1 MNRIA
6 AVSHRS
12 SPSTRRARYV
22 IPQYGAGLSPLPCVR
37 ARLDQATDG
46 VVIVSAPAGYSK
58 TSQVALWAAQDARPV
73 VWADL
78 ETSDNDS
85 GLLTTRLASMLQ
97 SVAHLDGRENAPM
110 TDATS
115 LLAVTPITEMFRVVD
130 RPIVVV
136 LDDVHV
142 IENPQAL
149 DVLGAAVNN
158 VSAGSTIVLIG
169 RSEPDISLGRLRVE
183 NRVHEIAAADLAL
196 TGADARAMFESLELD
211 VDDLQLEAFV
221 TETEGWPVG
230 LRLAALALCEDA
242 DLPTGSLA
250 RDRIIAEYVH
260 DQWLRGL
267 DADDMDFLL
276 RISGLEWLS
285 GRVCDEILGRS
296 DSGARL
302 HRLHRS
308 RMLVTPL
315 DRRDDSYRLH
325 SLLRDVL
332 DADFERIDRKARRAI
347 DLAASSWFERHGDI
361 DRAVRHAVRS
371 GDDDLVA
378 RLVEDHA
385 TMAHTR
391 GRYTTVRRWLDQLP
405 AQRVRA
411 DPALCLVSSLT
422 AVGLGQ
428 DEAARAWLHLGV
440 AASHPS
446 TDHGTPSVTHL
457 KLLTLQ
463 SLLSVG
469 PIGESLADA
478 NAAYDQLPPGI
489 WHAAACHA
497 AGVLSLELG
506 LDDLAAAKLTEG
518 AAEALVTGAVTVQA
532 NCRALL
538 AVILAERGDW
548 AAATAMARE
557 ARQLIRSQG
566 LDDMPPLIVITA
578 MSAHVEAVAG
588 DPVTARGELLLT
600 RRNISYVGSIG
611 AWANVQARISLAH
624 ASLILGDRAGAR
636 VLIDEVE
643 SYLRSQPDAAGS
655 RARLHAVTERLGAAR
670 GALPVGPSSLT
681 TAELRVLH
689 LLPTNLSIADIAE
702 RLYVSRNTAKSH
714 AAAVY
719 RKLGVSSRSEAVTV
733 ARQGGLLP
741 S

>member
-1 MNRIA
+1 MTRLA

-12 SPSTRRARYV
+12 TARRARYE
-22 IPQYGAGLSPLPCVR
+22 IPQYGHGAAPLPCVR
-37 ARLDQATDG
+37 ARLDQATGG
-46 VVIVSAPAGYSK
+46 VVIVCAPAGYNK
-58 TSQVALWAAQDARPV
+58 TSQVALWAAQQARPV

-78 ETSDNDS
+78 GPSDNDS
-85 GLLTTRLASMLQ
+85 ALLTTRLASMLQ
-97 SVAHLDGRENAPM
+97 TVTHIDIPEIM
-110 TDATS
+110 QTTDVS
-115 LLAVTPITEMFRVVD
+115 PLLAVPAITEMFRVVD

-142 IENPQAL
+142 IDDLHAL

-158 VSAGSTIVLIG
+158 VSAGSTMVLIG
-169 RSEPDISLGRLRVE
+169 RSEPDISLGRLRIE
-183 NRVHEIAAADLAL
+183 DRVHEIAAGDLAL
-196 TGADARAMFESLELD
+196 TGTAARALFESMELD
-211 VDDLQLEAFV
+211 VDDVQLDAFV

-230 LRLAALALCEDA
+230 LRLAAIALREDA
-242 DLPTGSLA
+242 ALPTGSLA

-267 DADDMDFLL
+267 TSDDMDFLL
-276 RISGLEWLS
+276 RVSGLEWLS

-325 SLLRDVL
+325 GLLRDVL
-332 DADFERIDRKARRAI
+332 DADFERTDRSARRAI
-347 DLAASSWFERHGDI
+347 DLAASAWFERQGDI
-361 DRAVRHAVRS
+361 DRAVRHAVRG
-371 GDDDLVA
+371 GDDDLVV

-391 GRYTTVRRWLDQLP
+391 GRYTTVRRWLDHVP
-405 AQRVRA
+405 AERVQA

-428 DEAARAWLHLGV
+428 DEAARAWLHLGL
-440 AASHPS
+440 AASLPS
-446 TDHGTPSVTHL
+446 TGNGTTSVTHL

-469 PIGESLADA
+469 PISDCLADA

-497 AGVLSLELG
+497 VGVLSLEMG
-506 LDDLAAAKLTEG
+506 LDDLAGARLTEG

-548 AAATAMARE
+548 TAATTMARE
-557 ARQLIRSQG
+557 ARQLIRGQG
-566 LDDMPPLIVITA
+566 LDDMPSLVVITA

-588 DPVTARGELLLT
+588 DPATARAELLLT
-600 RRNISYVGSIG
+600 RRNIAYVGSIG
-611 AWANVQARISLAH
+611 AWANVQARLELAH
-624 ASLILGDRAGAR
+624 ACLLLGDRAGAR
-636 VLIDEVE
+636 VLVDEVE
-643 SYLRSQPDAAGS
+643 AYLRSQPDAAGS
-655 RARLHAVTERLGAAR
+655 RARLQAVTERLGAAR

-741 S
+741 P